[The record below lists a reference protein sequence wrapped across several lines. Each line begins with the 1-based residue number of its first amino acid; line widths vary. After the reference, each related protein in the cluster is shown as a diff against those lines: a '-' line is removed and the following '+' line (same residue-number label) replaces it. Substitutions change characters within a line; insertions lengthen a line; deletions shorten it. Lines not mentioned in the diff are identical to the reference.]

1 MANKTAVSI
10 GSWEELVSV
19 TFDVGTNSILM
30 ESEEGAVASIPCDD
44 LAELHKL
51 AQISYGLAEGY
62 NVRLEWRVPVLN
74 ETTPE
79 LDYD

>member
-30 ESEEGAVASIPCDD
+30 ESEEGAMASIPCDD

-62 NVRLEWRVPVLN
+62 NVRLEWRVPVTN
-74 ETTPE
+74 ELTAGA
-79 LDYD
+79 